1 MQSALLK
8 SICQM
13 GIFMICAQAIIH
25 FKPDKS
31 YGKYLK
37 MLVSVMILIQIF
49 APISSL
55 FTQNTMG
62 DVQSSVELFEKQL
75 EESMENAAES
85 AYLSKGI
92 LEKVTVNKVEEL
104 ETTKE
109 KGINEETQEEGE
121 KGVTVE
127 KIQIKVGP
135 GHETE

>member
-55 FTQNTMG
+55 FTKNTME
-62 DVQSSVELFEKQL
+62 DVQTSVELFEERL
-75 EESMENAAES
+75 EESMESAAKS
-85 AYLSKGI
+85 AYLSEGI
-92 LEKVTVNKVEEL
+92 LEKVAMNEVEDL

-109 KGINEETQEEGE
+109 EGINGEAKEEG
-121 KGVTVE
+121 KRDVTVE
-127 KIQIKVGP
+127 KIQIKVGA